1 YFMRVVN
8 VRELKS
14 RLSRYLRDVRAG
26 DVLLVTDR
34 GTVVAELRPPT
45 VGDHAVSGA
54 VSGLVRMAEEGLAM
68 LGGARN
74 RKAYRRALVAGAC
87 ADWTLI
93 EPSAAVL
100 DRAGLPFP
108 AEPIRALDA
117 AHLASALVAREA
129 TGALELV
136 TTDERVRKNAR
147 LLGLAVL
154 P

>member
-1 YFMRVVN
+1 MECR
-8 VRELKS
+8 RAL
-14 RLSRYLRDVRAG
+14 VRATAIG
-26 DVLLVTDR
+26 QISEAQANDV
-34 GTVVAELRPPT
+34 
-45 VGDHAVSGA
+45 
-54 VSGLVRMAEEGLAM
+54 
-68 LGGARN
+68 
-74 RKAYRRALVAGAC
+74 RALVAGAC